1 MPSVLAALALVAALA
16 AAVIAVTRRRRS
28 IATPAQRAT
37 YDVLHTAALAA
48 EPLRDGLD
56 ATSAAKAANHL
67 RALVEA
73 DGLALVTA
81 DRVLALDGKGEH
93 HGDQLIAAARKA
105 MQAKRSTV

>member
-16 AAVIAVTRRRRS
+16 AAVIAVTRRRRG

-48 EPLRDGLD
+48 EPLRAGLD
-56 ATSAAKAANHL
+56 ATTAAKAANHL

-81 DRVLALDGKGEH
+81 KPCTPSDPRWRCS
-93 HGDQLIAAARKA
+93 AATG
-105 MQAKRSTV
+105 STVICAVR